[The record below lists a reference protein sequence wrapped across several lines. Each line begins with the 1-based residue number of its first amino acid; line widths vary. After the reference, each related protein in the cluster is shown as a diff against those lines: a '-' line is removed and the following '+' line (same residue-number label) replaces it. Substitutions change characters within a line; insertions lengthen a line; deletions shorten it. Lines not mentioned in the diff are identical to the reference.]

1 MNSWRS
7 KLSPEKSNRLPRKS
21 RAACQGVKHARR
33 QRALSGVHTRSTNFP
48 AESDAARQDVGDGSA
63 GAVQSGG
70 STKTPWLQRR
80 QPSVVP
86 YKGKM
91 FSEFRL
97 YIRYCGETRERSKR
111 FYAWNCPKRPAAA
124 CATVQRGAH
133 LAAPF
138 FRRGRPRQLTWRE
151 RPREY

>member
-1 MNSWRS
+1 MSSDRFSERGKDEEANALGDRV
-7 KLSPEKSNRLPRKS
+7 SPTSC
-21 RAACQGVKHARR
+21 A
-33 QRALSGVHTRSTNFP
+33 
-48 AESDAARQDVGDGSA
+48 
-63 GAVQSGG
+63 
-70 STKTPWLQRR
+70 
-80 QPSVVP
+80 P

-97 YIRYCGETRERSKR
+97 YIRYCGETRESSKR